1 MLQLYQSRKLY
12 SAMGSDPDS
21 ALSAIVALVRFR
33 SFQSSSYQ
41 GCLPFG
47 QKSGN
52 FGLNSNGKVIFR
64 KFRSEI
70 VEYLQRYSS
79 FSVRNGTAE
88 ISLPFA
94 KVSSFQSLISRKQL
108 LRFPIERGARQV
120 SRPSFTVETPM
131 LSLVTALVS
140 IGNILR
146 Y

>member
-1 MLQLYQSRKLY
+1 MAAGDPEVRKTWGAYHL
-12 SAMGSDPDS
+12 AK
-21 ALSAIVALVRFR
+21 
-33 SFQSSSYQ
+33 
-41 GCLPFG
+41 
-47 QKSGN
+47 KSGN

-108 LRFPIERGARQV
+108 REIEVQMV
-120 SRPSFTVETPM
+120 SAISFGWVADFGKTLTIIQRSSQPVY
-131 LSLVTALVS
+131 SDKW
-140 IGNILR
+140 
-146 Y
+146 

>member
-1 MLQLYQSRKLY
+1 MRLGVETRGAYHLAK
-12 SAMGSDPDS
+12 
-21 ALSAIVALVRFR
+21 
-33 SFQSSSYQ
+33 
-41 GCLPFG
+41 
-47 QKSGN
+47 KSGN

-79 FSVRNGTAE
+79 FSVRNGTAG

-108 LRFPIERGARQV
+108 REIELQMVSAISFGWVADFGKPLPLFNARPNRSILTNGKHPRSFNGRFSV
-120 SRPSFTVETPM
+120 
-131 LSLVTALVS
+131 
-140 IGNILR
+140 